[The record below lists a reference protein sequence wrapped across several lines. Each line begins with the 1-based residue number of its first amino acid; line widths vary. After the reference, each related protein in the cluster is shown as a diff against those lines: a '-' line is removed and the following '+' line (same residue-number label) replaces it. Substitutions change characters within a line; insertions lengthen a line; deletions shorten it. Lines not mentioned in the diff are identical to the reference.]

1 MATRFQFLI
10 KSDTLCWV
18 GDGGTGRGT
27 DYRYVEVTSQIGSV
41 IREFQLLAAKTL
53 TLT

>member
-1 MATRFQFLI
+1 MATRFQLLI

-18 GDGGTGRGT
+18 GDGGRGRGT